1 MEIAK
6 PVGSENPSDKLFCPH
21 CSEALLPGAHFCI
34 GCGEHIAPEHT
45 RAKAQAEDSTSPP
58 TEREM
63 ADMVRIRYLPVTDV
77 NLNALRSKA
86 IAREW
91 GWLPVL
97 SVTCAIGVFLV
108 ALAYEGGRI
117 SAAWGEPLFWF
128 GLLAIFLPVAARL
141 LSQKPARRERVGLLV
156 VLAISLYFV
165 QILQYPLY
173 FAGYDEFL
181 HVRTAQDIA
190 ASGRLFSTNPLLP
203 ISAFYPGL
211 EIVTNALSSLT
222 GLSIFVAGSV
232 LIGTAWLVLVP
243 SLYLIYERI
252 SDSMWIA
259 GMATLLYMTNPNF
272 VFFDSIFAYESL
284 ALSLA
289 VFVLFLVVRRGYV
302 SGRPRLGFTIAA
314 WLGIGAIVVTH
325 HLTSFM
331 LLGFLLV
338 WTVVFLLLWK
348 LRPGRERIERGSASP
363 TPGPYTPNQTIEAN
377 PGGIVVVSLML
388 TSAWLIYT
396 GGAALGYLTPHVTG
410 ALSQL
415 VQIATH
421 HSQARQPFQSTTATG
436 SPLWERLMVYASLV
450 LILLGLP
457 FGLFAAW
464 RRYRSSA
471 FALALACAVFA
482 FPGILILHLTQTG
495 AEVASRSTEFLFVA
509 IAFVL
514 AMAARRFLL
523 PVTSWSCAP
532 GRKDGMIITRVRPCI
547 TLCALAV
554 LFVGQIAMS
563 AGSSGSFL
571 PGPYQVSAD
580 DRSIEPEGITAAV
593 WANTYLGPGHIVASD
608 RDNTELMATYGRQF
622 AETSGSARI
631 AVSWV
636 FLATQFGTGVVTIL
650 RQDHIQYLVVDLRLS
665 TALPATGTY
674 FNNGE
679 PGAQHYTQ
687 PIDRA
692 ALEKFDFVPGVS
704 RIFDGGDIIIYDVE
718 QISNGTLSGSPLPS
732 TPVPVPKPSFPKQG
746 TNEYDIRKTLPG
758 STSR

>member
-6 PVGSENPSDKLFCPH
+6 PVGSENPSDKVFCPH
-21 CSEALLPGAHFCI
+21 CSEPLLPGAHFCI

-45 RAKAQAEDSTSPP
+45 RAKAQAEDSTSPVA
-58 TEREM
+58 EREM
-63 ADMVRIRYLPVTDV
+63 ADMIRIRYLPVTDV
-77 NLNALRSKA
+77 NLKALRSKA

-128 GLLAIFLPVAARL
+128 GLIAIFLPVAARL

-165 QILQYPLY
+165 QVLQYPLY

-190 ASGRLFSTNPLLP
+190 ASGHLFSANPLLP

-232 LIGTAWLVLVP
+232 LIGTAWLVFVP

-252 SDSMWIA
+252 SSSMWIA
-259 GMATLLYMTNPNF
+259 GIATLLYMTNPNF

-289 VFVLFLVVRRGYV
+289 VFVLFLVVRRGDT
-302 SGRPRLGFTIAA
+302 SMQPRPGFTIAA
-314 WLGIGAIVVTH
+314 WLGIGAVVVTH

-331 LLGFLLV
+331 LLGFLVV
-338 WTVVFLLLWK
+338 WTVVFLLLW
-348 LRPGRERIERGSASP
+348 RAGHPTAARRGRLIAPSADLSARA
-363 TPGPYTPNQTIEAN
+363 GLQVQAS
-377 PGGIVVVSLML
+377 PGGIVLVSLVL
-388 TSAWLIYT
+388 TTAWLVYT
-396 GGAALGYLTPHVTG
+396 GGAALAYLTPHVTG

-415 VQIATH
+415 VQIVAH
-421 HSQARQPFQSTTATG
+421 HSQARQPFQSTASTG
-436 SPLWERLMVYASLV
+436 APPWERLMVYASLL

-457 FGLFAAW
+457 FGLFATW
-464 RRYRSSA
+464 RRYRDNA

-514 AMAARRFLL
+514 AVAARRFLIL
-523 PVTSWSCAP
+523 GTPSW
-532 GRKDGMIITRVRPCI
+532 GRA
-547 TLCALAV
+547 TLAVYAIAV
-554 LFVGQIAMS
+554 LFVGQLAMG

-571 PGPYQVSAD
+571 PDPYQVSAD

-593 WANTYLGPGHIVASD
+593 WTNTYLGPGHIVASD

-622 AETSGSARI
+622 AETSGSAPI

-636 FLATQFGTGVVTIL
+636 FLSAQFGTGVVTIL

-665 TALPATGTY
+665 TALPETGTY

-679 PGAQHYTQ
+679 PDAQHYTQ

-692 ALEKFDFVPGVS
+692 ALEKFDVVPGVS
-704 RIFDGGDIIIYDVE
+704 RIFDSGDIIIYDVE
-718 QISNGTLSGSPLPS
+718 QISNGTLSGQPLPS

-746 TNEYDIRKTLPG
+746 TNEYDRRKTFPG
-758 STSR
+758 ST